1 MLGDSPRS
9 WSASQERAWQ
19 MLGIG
24 PRWVRQAIESAAPA
38 IDTESGRVV
47 GMVAQ
52 LAALDLD
59 KSVLFDQAH
68 LMRAIDHGLAVRVFQ
83 WPERSE
89 GAPKLQKR
97 SVQNWLL
104 VAQTKSEYPAQADQ
118 LLDAMFAAIGVA
130 WSKPALSGGSDDSG
144 SLEAIR
150 VAESGQLRGVLV
162 LGREALAALGHD
174 GARLEELRGRPH
186 RFSVDK
192 KTIPVI
198 VSFAPQQLL
207 HGPSDKA
214 GAWRDLQLAKSVQ
227 THGACFPISETESN
241 LA

>member
-1 MLGDSPRS
+1 
-9 WSASQERAWQ
+9 

-52 LAALDLD
+52 RAALDLD
-59 KSVLFDQAH
+59 QSVLFDQAH
-68 LMRAIDHGLAVRVFQ
+68 LMRAINYGLTVGVFQ
-83 WPERSE
+83 WPDRSE
-89 GAPKLQKR
+89 GSPTFQKR
-97 SVQNWLL
+97 SVQTWLL
-104 VAQTKSEYPAQADQ
+104 VAQTKSENPAQTDQ
-118 LLDAMFAAIGVA
+118 LLNAMFAAIGAA
-130 WSKPALSGGSDDSG
+130 WSNPALSGGSDDPG

-162 LGREALAALGHD
+162 LGREALDALGHD
-174 GARLEELRGRPH
+174 GARLEELRGRAH
-186 RFSVDK
+186 RFSVDQT
-192 KTIPVI
+192 TIPVI
-198 VSFAPQQLL
+198 VSFAPQQVL
-207 HGPSDKA
+207 HEPSDKA

-227 THGACFPISETESN
+227 IHGACFPISDTESN